1 MAYGNSKNALEEEN
15 QLLSI
20 LLTETM
26 NYAKTLKPGSLG
38 EFIAL
43 DWAGSFDKLQRLN
56 GESIA
61 DEDGSFRKTFADEVT
76 LLRGFLE
83 VTNGKGFGES
93 WAELFT
99 KDIEIAER
107 LLTED

>member
-61 DEDGSFRKTFADEVT
+61 D
-76 LLRGFLE
+76 
-83 VTNGKGFGES
+83 
-93 WAELFT
+93 
-99 KDIEIAER
+99 
-107 LLTED
+107 